1 MAGFY
6 PETGGQESPGGLY
19 KQDCWHHISLVAQWA
34 EDLVLSLL
42 WLGFNPWPGNWAVG
56 GAKKKMAGITPA
68 CLLLRTAFLISKVN
82 SAGPR
87 TSL

>member
-56 GAKKKMAGITPA
+56 GAKKKDGWDHPCMSATEDS
-68 CLLLRTAFLISKVN
+68 ISNK
-82 SAGPR
+82 
-87 TSL
+87 